1 VSDVSQGLCFEGSI
15 EACGRDVM
23 GGSKLAPLRAELLRA
38 MGRPLAPT
46 SLLLLPRALPAL
58 AFRFRAPL
66 ASEPTISCVTE
77 ETYPW
82 LSRHPLEGGGQ
93 PPYKSSLDRTATL

>member
-1 VSDVSQGLCFEGSI
+1 MSDVSQGLCFEESI

-46 SLLLLPRALPAL
+46 SLLPRALPAF
-58 AFRFRAPL
+58 AFRFRVPL
-66 ASEPTISCVTE
+66 APDSIGRRIHTKAALW
-77 ETYPW
+77 ETVK
-82 LSRHPLEGGGQ
+82 LEDR
-93 PPYKSSLDRTATL
+93 KESLEAPAYEYAL